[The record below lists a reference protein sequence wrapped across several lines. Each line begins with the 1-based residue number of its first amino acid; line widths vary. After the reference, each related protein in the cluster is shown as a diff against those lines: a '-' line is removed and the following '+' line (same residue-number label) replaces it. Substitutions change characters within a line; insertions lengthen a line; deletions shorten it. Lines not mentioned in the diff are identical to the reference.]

1 MNKRGGCTETP
12 IVSHP
17 ATRLSPGLLRLS
29 ASRSLGTG
37 GAMVEDEILR
47 EVWRN
52 RDAFA
57 KRHRY
62 NLDAMVEELR
72 QMERQ
77 SPNKLVDR
85 SGESV
90 KKTRRRKRQRSDR

>member
-1 MNKRGGCTETP
+1 
-12 IVSHP
+12 
-17 ATRLSPGLLRLS
+17 
-29 ASRSLGTG
+29 
-37 GAMVEDEILR
+37 MVEDEILR

-57 KRHRY
+57 KRHGY

-85 SGESV
+85 SGESG
-90 KKTRRRKRQRSDR
+90 KKPRRRKRQRSDR

>member
-1 MNKRGGCTETP
+1 MNKP
-12 IVSHP
+12 
-17 ATRLSPGLLRLS
+17 
-29 ASRSLGTG
+29 
-37 GAMVEDEILR
+37 AMVEDEILK

-57 KRHRY
+57 KRHGY
-62 NLDAMVEELR
+62 SLDSMVEELR

-85 SGESV
+85 SGESL
-90 KKTRRRKRQRSDR
+90 KKARRRKRQRSDR

>member
-1 MNKRGGCTETP
+1 
-12 IVSHP
+12 
-17 ATRLSPGLLRLS
+17 
-29 ASRSLGTG
+29 
-37 GAMVEDEILR
+37 MVEDEILR

-57 KRHRY
+57 KRHGY

-72 QMERQ
+72 QMEQR

-85 SGESV
+85 SREPV

>member
-1 MNKRGGCTETP
+1 
-12 IVSHP
+12 
-17 ATRLSPGLLRLS
+17 
-29 ASRSLGTG
+29 
-37 GAMVEDEILR
+37 MVEDEILR

>member
-1 MNKRGGCTETP
+1 
-12 IVSHP
+12 
-17 ATRLSPGLLRLS
+17 
-29 ASRSLGTG
+29 
-37 GAMVEDEILR
+37 MVENEILR

-52 RDAFA
+52 RAAFA

-77 SPNKLVDR
+77 SPNKLVDH
-85 SGESV
+85 SAES
-90 KKTRRRKRQRSDR
+90 KKTRQRKRQRSDR

>member
-1 MNKRGGCTETP
+1 M
-12 IVSHP
+12 
-17 ATRLSPGLLRLS
+17 TR
-29 ASRSLGTG
+29 
-37 GAMVEDEILR
+37 DEILK

-57 KRHRY
+57 KRHGY

-72 QMERQ
+72 QMERR

-85 SGESV
+85 SGEPV

>member
-1 MNKRGGCTETP
+1 
-12 IVSHP
+12 
-17 ATRLSPGLLRLS
+17 
-29 ASRSLGTG
+29 
-37 GAMVEDEILR
+37 MVEDEILK

-85 SGESV
+85 SAES
-90 KKTRRRKRQRSDR
+90 KKTRRCKRQRSDR

>member
-1 MNKRGGCTETP
+1 M
-12 IVSHP
+12 I
-17 ATRLSPGLLRLS
+17 
-29 ASRSLGTG
+29 
-37 GAMVEDEILR
+37 EDEIMK
-47 EVWRN
+47 EVWRA

-85 SGESV
+85 SGESG
-90 KKTRRRKRQRSDR
+90 KKTRRRKRQGSGR

>member
-1 MNKRGGCTETP
+1 MIEN
-12 IVSHP
+12 
-17 ATRLSPGLLRLS
+17 
-29 ASRSLGTG
+29 
-37 GAMVEDEILR
+37 EILR

-72 QMERQ
+72 QMEPQ

-85 SGESV
+85 SAEL